1 MDLKQTIRVIED
13 FPEPGI
19 SFKDITTLL
28 KDKDAFHEAID
39 RMEEILKDKN
49 IDLVVGPGRAAFS
62 SDPSSRIFS
71 AWALHP

>member
-39 RMEEILKDKN
+39 RMEELLRDKD
-49 IDLVVGPGRAAFS
+49 IDLVVGPEARGFLFGPVIA
-62 SDPSSRIFS
+62 
-71 AWALHP
+71 